1 MCHSQVMLSRFL
13 ASAVAITVATFLVPG
28 VSLTAGSTQAKVI
41 AMLCVAAIFGVVNA
55 ILKPVFE
62 FVNAPLIVITL
73 GLFLLVINT
82 VLMML
87 TSWISAQFALGWQVT
102 GWGPAFWG
110 ALIVSIVS
118 FILHAFFGNE
128 GNKRRSTG
136 YWTGRRKSFWRS

>member
-1 MCHSQVMLSRFL
+1 MLIRFL
-13 ASAVAITVATFLVPG
+13 ASAVAISVATYLVPG

-55 ILKPVFE
+55 VIKPLFE
-62 FVNAPLIVITL
+62 LVTAPLILITM

-82 VLMML
+82 VLMLL
-87 TSWISAQFALGWQVT
+87 TSWVAGQFHLGWHVA

-118 FILHAFFGNE
+118 FVLHAFFGSK
-128 GNKRRSTG
+128 GKGRRNAG
-136 YWTGRRKSFWRS
+136 FWTGRRKPFWRS

>member
-1 MCHSQVMLSRFL
+1 MLIRIL

-41 AMLCVAAIFGVVNA
+41 AMLCVAIIFGIVNA
-55 ILKPVFE
+55 VVKPLFE
-62 FVNAPLIVITL
+62 LVTAPLILITL

-82 VLMML
+82 VLMLL
-87 TSWISAQFALGWQVT
+87 TSWVAGQLHLGWHVA

-118 FILHAFFGNE
+118 FALHAFFGSK
-128 GNKRRSTG
+128 GKGRRNAG
-136 YWTGRRKSFWRS
+136 YWTGSRKSFGRA

>member
-1 MCHSQVMLSRFL
+1 MLIRFL
-13 ASAVAITVATFLVPG
+13 ASAVAISVATFVVPG

-41 AMLCVAAIFGVVNA
+41 AMLCVAVIFGAVNA
-55 ILKPVFE
+55 VIKPLFE
-62 FVNAPLIVITL
+62 LVTAPLILITM

-82 VLMML
+82 VLMLL
-87 TSWISAQFALGWQVT
+87 TSWLAGQFHLGWHVA

-118 FILHAFFGNE
+118 FVLHAFFGSK
-128 GNKRRSTG
+128 GKGRRSAG